1 MMEIQRVLFDVMVD
15 CINQSD
21 DMMCLFVCVGG
32 RGGRGCMQE
41 TGSMRYIHSFI
52 L

>member
-32 RGGRGCMQE
+32 QGGAGMHAGNWVYE
-41 TGSMRYIHSFI
+41 IHT
-52 L
+52 